1 MIEQLSSAGCVAEV
15 LETLSDQDQVKNDL
29 STLAGTISQVETQHI
44 TQAVATI
51 HHLQKLAHHVGQV
64 RYNTVEDGT
73 LNKT

>member
-15 LETLSDQDQVKNDL
+15 LETLSDQEQVRMHL
-29 STLAGTISQVETQHI
+29 STFSGTTLQVETQHI

-64 RYNTVEDGT
+64 RSKYGLGWN
-73 LNKT
+73 L

>member
-15 LETLSDQDQVKNDL
+15 LETLSDQEQVRNDL
-29 STLAGTISQVETQHI
+29 SILSGTISQAETQHI

-64 RYNTVEDGT
+64 RSKYGCAMRMEP
-73 LNKT
+73 